1 MSAQKAGLKFEKDV
15 AAAVEE
21 DTGELTRVVFGGGT
35 SGNVRIPQP
44 DLHITHFEK
53 SKTSREC
60 DNCGAVDN
68 WDNGVKVYNIEIKRS
83 TADRFYVEAEDF
95 EQLRDCCNRYTTPVF
110 MMKFTHREPVVVVF
124 ASLKAVNAH
133 TAALELPACFNPHVT
148 KSGSLR
154 LDKPDTG
161 QWQSSQG
168 GRKDHEVL
176 MEDLDIV

>member
-44 DLHITHFEK
+44 DLHITH
-53 SKTSREC
+53 
-60 DNCGAVDN
+60 
-68 WDNGVKVYNIEIKRS
+68 WDSGIKVYNIEIKRS

-95 EQLRDCCNRYTTPVF
+95 EQLRECCNRYTTPVF

-154 LDKPDTG
+154 LDRPDTG
-161 QWQSSQG
+161 KWQSSQG

-176 MEDLDIV
+176 MDDLDIV